1 MVRAGTDVVQTIH
14 AAGPRL
20 FNMHMKDLTDFQSK
34 ESQVAVGDGKMPVR
48 GIFEALIATKYQG
61 FVDLE
66 YEVRADDPMPGVARS
81 FAYMREVLGAI
92 ETS

>member
-1 MVRAGTDVVQTIH
+1 M
-14 AAGPRL
+14 
-20 FNMHMKDLTDFQSK
+20 NK
-34 ESQVAVGDGKMPVR
+34 
-48 GIFEALIATKYQG
+48 KYQG

-66 YEVRADDPMPGVARS
+66 YEVQADDPMPGVARS